1 MTTRLTVQVIAPTKA
16 TSLEADTAA
25 IGIARKG
32 LLGVG
37 AGRRVPTP
45 PAIITEMANHRLVQS
60 GGGTSIMTAAFEW
73 GS

>member
-1 MTTRLTVQVIAPTKA
+1 MQVIAPTKA

-37 AGRRVPTP
+37 AGRHVPTP
-45 PAIITEMANHRLVQS
+45 PAITTEVASHRLVQS
-60 GGGTSIMTAAFEW
+60 DAGTSIMTAVFEW